1 MDEIQCRKKALKQ
14 GKFDEVIPWIRDQ
27 SIKLESEVALDS
39 PAIPDQQLD
48 DSVSIDHVEFDLQTF
63 TSFDLNRVELDAFI
77 LLCASFV
84 LLDKEFTDDEE
95 EFMERLQKPKG

>member
-1 MDEIQCRKKALKQ
+1 MSGKSLKT

-39 PAIPDQQLD
+39 AIPDQQLD

-95 EFMERLQKPKG
+95 EFMERLLEAEGISKSV